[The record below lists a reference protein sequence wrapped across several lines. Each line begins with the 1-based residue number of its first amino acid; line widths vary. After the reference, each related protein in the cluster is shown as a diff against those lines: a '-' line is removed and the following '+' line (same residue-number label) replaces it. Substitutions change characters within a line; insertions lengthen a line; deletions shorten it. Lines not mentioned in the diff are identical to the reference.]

1 MLMEA
6 FGLAGIRTSPGRTAR
21 RRGYVPPSSPGTCSF
36 ASAASSNNFLF
47 NLLVDT
53 NETDLTYHAA
63 CCSMGTSI
71 ATMLHDMMLQIESE
85 AVERSER
92 GLLGLARLTWWSPIM
107 QETYCLFA

>member
-1 MLMEA
+1 MSLL
-6 FGLAGIRTSPGRTAR
+6 LALEHVRLRAQPRRTT
-21 RRGYVPPSSPGTCSF
+21 
-36 ASAASSNNFLF
+36 LF

-92 GLLGLARLTWWSPIM
+92 GLLGLARLTRWSPIM